1 MRQLSV
7 LAVVTLL
14 VVAGAAPA
22 AAATVPVAPDQTAT
36 GDTTGIS
43 VGSTGVAANNTTV
56 TLLTYNDIQTAVVQ
70 NGTTPRMVSLIE
82 QRRAAIDNPTVLVG
96 GGDQVSP
103 HSLSPISQW
112 RTPVDVL
119 NVLDPDAEV
128 IGNHD
133 LDFGFGTVSEF
144 ANASEFPWLMAN
156 IVQEDTGEP
165 IPGTEPYTVVERGGV
180 RVGVVG
186 IADGAIRGKTAV
198 DFDEQG
204 YELRDHVEASSEY
217 ATTLRDEEN
226 VDVVVVAA
234 HVGIPEAKEIAN
246 GTDEVDAIV
255 VGDDEVEYPP
265 REVGGSVIVEAE
277 ARAAHVGEINFTV
290 SDGEVVGWNGRLL
303 DVTGNVSYD
312 EETAAV
318 IEAARSDQLSTVLGE
333 TDVALDARF
342 SSNYHDETNYGNL
355 ITDAFRWK
363 TGSEVA
369 ITNAG
374 GIRSNSVYG
383 PGNLTAG
390 DVYSVLPFGNTLV
403 EVELTGAEIKQL
415 LASQVVTL
423 ESETGQQ
430 YGAEAQLQ
438 VSGVTYEWV
447 GHENAS
453 PQIRD
458 ARINGEPLD
467 EDETYTVTVNSYMAG
482 WEGSVLENATVVE
495 ETQTLYG
502 TATAEYVQAQGT
514 VAPEGNDR
522 IRRVDRELGTAE
534 ATLDGEGEVTVS
546 YDLPDAVESVNAS
559 TVRATTAAN
568 ATVEPTDVSVAD
580 GTMELTF
587 ADGDL
592 RSLSEYGGNVEV
604 YASYED
610 AEYNR
615 SYFDASVLNVEI
627 NTTAADGGSDDGDGS
642 DGSENDDGS
651 DSDDGGSDGSDDGDT
666 SDGSDS
672 DDSGGSDDGTTT
684 DESSTSQ
691 PGFGP
696 AVAVVALALTL
707 AGLAVGRRE

>member
-1 MRQLSV
+1 MRRVAV
-7 LAVVTLL
+7 LAVVSLL

-22 AAATVPVAPDQTAT
+22 AAAATPAATEPVAT
-36 GDTTGIS
+36 GDAADS
-43 VGSTGVAANNTTV
+43 PVASTGVAANNTTV

-70 NGTTPRMVSLIE
+70 NGTTPRMVSLID
-82 QRRAAIDNPTVLVG
+82 QRRAAHDNPTVLIG

-119 NVLDPDAEV
+119 NVLEPDAEV

-133 LDFGFGTVSEF
+133 LDYGFEPVSEF
-144 ANASEFPWLMAN
+144 SNASEFPWLMAN
-156 IVQEDTGEP
+156 IVQEDSGEP
-165 IPGTEPYTVVERGGV
+165 IPGTEPYTVIERDGV
-180 RVGVVG
+180 RVGVIGV
-186 IADGAIRGKTAV
+186 ADEKIKSKTAV

-204 YELRDHVEASSEY
+204 YELRDHVETSSEY
-217 ATTLRDEEN
+217 ATQLKEEEN
-226 VDVVVVAA
+226 VDVVVVSA
-234 HVGIPEAKEIAN
+234 HLGVPVAKEIAN
-246 GTDEVDAIV
+246 GTENVDAIV
-255 VGDDEVEYPP
+255 VGDDEIEYPP
-265 REVGGSVIVEAE
+265 QETGGSVIVEAE
-277 ARAAHVGEINFTV
+277 ARAQHVGEVNLTV
-290 SDGEVVGWNGRLL
+290 SDGEVVDWNGSLL
-303 DVTGNVSYD
+303 DVTENVSYD
-312 EETAAV
+312 EETAQL
-318 IEAARSDQLSTVLGE
+318 IESARADQLSTVLGE
-333 TDVALDARF
+333 TDVALDAQF

-363 TGSEVA
+363 TDSQVA

-374 GIRSNSVYG
+374 GIRSDGVYG

-415 LASQVVTL
+415 LASQVITL

-458 ARINGEPLD
+458 VRINGEPLE
-467 EDETYTVTVNSYMAG
+467 EDETYTVTVNSYMKG
-482 WEGSVLENATVVE
+482 WDGSVLENATVVE
-495 ETQTLYG
+495 ETKTLYG
-502 TATAEYVQAQGT
+502 TAVAEYVQTQGT

-522 IRRVDRELGTAE
+522 IRRLDRELDTAE

-546 YDLPDAVESVNAS
+546 YDLPEAVESVNES

-568 ATVEPTDVSVAD
+568 ATVAPTDVSVAD
-580 GTMELTF
+580 GTLELTF

-592 RSLSEYGGNVEV
+592 QSLSEYGGDVQV
-604 YASYED
+604 YAAYED

-627 NTTAADGGSDDGDGS
+627 NTTVDDGNDGSDGSDESDESDGGSEDSGSDDGD
-642 DGSENDDGS
+642 
-651 DSDDGGSDGSDDGDT
+651 DSDESDD
-666 SDGSDS
+666 S
-672 DDSGGSDDGTTT
+672 SGGSDETTT
-684 DESSTSQ
+684 EEASTDQ

-696 AVAVVALALTL
+696 VVAIAALVL
-707 AGLAVGRRE
+707 SLVGLSARRRD